1 VIQEYD
7 DPTLYAR
14 GTHVPDSLEN
24 EELMLAVLSE
34 TTYVVFK

>member
-14 GTHVPDSLEN
+14 GTHVPTLEN

-34 TTYVVFK
+34 STYVVLK